1 MSQPLQGIPQA
12 AAIPPRPTSGV
23 LSLNIRDKQT
33 LYAAYMP
40 YIKGGGLFVP
50 SHRPHQLGEEIF
62 MLISLLDDPNKIS
75 IQGKV
80 VWIAPEGVQ
89 GSKVPGIGV
98 QFNQDENGVTI
109 RAKIETHLAGMS
121 TPS

>member
-1 MSQPLQGIPQA
+1 MSIATQTGMPQTSPA
-12 AAIPPRPTSGV
+12 RPTSGV
-23 LSLNIRDKQT
+23 LSLNIRDKNT

-98 QFNQDENGVTI
+98 QFHPDENGIAI
-109 RAKIETHLAGMS
+109 RAKIENHLAGMS
-121 TPS
+121 APS

>member
-1 MSQPLQGIPQA
+1 MSDVITA
-12 AAIPPRPTSGV
+12 PPRSGAGV
-23 LSLNIRDKQT
+23 LSLNIRDRNT

-50 SHRPHQLGEEIF
+50 SHRPHQLGEEVF
-62 MLISLLDDPNKIS
+62 MLISLLDDPTKIS
-75 IQGKV
+75 IQAKV

-98 QFNQDENGVTI
+98 QFNQDENGISI
-109 RAKIETHLAGMS
+109 RSKIENHIAGMS
-121 TPS
+121 IPS